1 MKALFITMLT
11 TGLLQFANL
20 GSGMLAAHL
29 LQPAG
34 RGDLAAAILWPTT
47 LSYLALFGLQDATL
61 FHAASGRQTARQI
74 FGAGLVLG
82 SLVTVVAMV
91 LGYFIVI
98 PLAYQDYAPEV
109 RSLAVLLL
117 LLIPCTI
124 LGTIYQEMLRGYM
137 RLAIWNAMRVALGVG
152 YLLLILVFY
161 FAGSA
166 DVTGFGIA
174 YLLAQSLPLLGGLA
188 IGLAAGWGSWFAPM
202 PILKQFAAY
211 GVRIHTSNVVAMLNG
226 KIDQMLIATTLDPAA
241 LGLYVVAT
249 TMSQISFTVVN
260 SVTMVA
266 YPRACAASPADRPAA
281 IGIYFRL
288 SVVIMLTSTAV
299 LWLIAPMALRLLFG
313 ASFTSA
319 TDVMRL
325 LLWGAVPFALK
336 DFFVL
341 AFKAYDRALSI
352 SKAEVVTLVLNA
364 ALLAVLVPRFGL
376 MGAASSFVIARWVS
390 FIYLGL
396 LVRQQLGMA
405 LTPLF
410 VPTRADLALAQDVF
424 EQWVMKIG
432 PKPR

>member
-1 MKALFITMLT
+1 MKALLITMLT

-74 FGAGLVLG
+74 FGAGLLLG
-82 SLVTVVAMV
+82 TFVTVVAMV
-91 LGYFIVI
+91 LGYFVVI
-98 PLAYQDYAPEV
+98 PLAYVDYSESV

-124 LGTIYQEMLRGYM
+124 IGTIYQEMLRGYM
-137 RLAIWNAMRVALGVG
+137 RLAVWNAMRVSLGVG
-152 YLLLILVFY
+152 YLALILVVY
-161 FAGSA
+161 ALGKA

-174 YLLAQSLPLLGGLA
+174 YLLAQSLPLIGG
-188 IGLAAGWGSWFAPM
+188 IGFGLWAGWGSWGASL

-211 GVRIHTSNVVAMLNG
+211 GLRIHTSNVVSMLNG
-226 KIDQMLIATTLDPAA
+226 KIDQMLIATTLDPAS

-249 TMSQISFTVVN
+249 TMSQISYTVVN

-266 YPRACAASPADRPAA
+266 YPRACGASPAERPAV
-281 IGIYFRL
+281 IGLYFRL
-288 SVVIMLTSTAV
+288 SVVIMLSSTAV
-299 LWLIAPMALRLLFG
+299 LWLLAPLALRLLFG
-313 ASFTSA
+313 ASFITA
-319 TDVMRL
+319 TPVMRL

-364 ALLAVLVPRFGL
+364 ALLAVLVPQFGL
-376 MGAASSFVIARWVS
+376 MGAAVSFVIARWVS
-390 FIYLGL
+390 FLYLGQ
-396 LVRQQLGMA
+396 LVRRQLGMA
-405 LTPLF
+405 LTPLII
-410 VPTRADLALAQDVF
+410 PTRADLALAQDVF
-424 EQWVMKIG
+424 YRAVAKIG
-432 PKPR
+432 LRL

>member
-1 MKALFITMLT
+1 MKALFITMMT

-74 FGAGLVLG
+74 FGAGLLLG
-82 SLVTVVAMV
+82 SFVTIVAMI
-91 LGYFIVI
+91 LGYFVVI
-98 PLAYQDYAPEV
+98 PLAYEDYSPQV

-124 LGTIYQEMLRGYM
+124 IGTIYQEMLRGYM

-152 YLLLILVFY
+152 YLVLILIVYAF
-161 FAGSA
+161 GTA

-188 IGLAAGWGSWFAPM
+188 VGLRAGWGSWGASV

-211 GVRIHTSNVVAMLNG
+211 GLRIHTSNVVAMLNT
-226 KIDQMLIATTLDPAA
+226 KIDQMLIATTLDPAS

-266 YPRACAASPADRPAA
+266 YPRACGASPAERPAV
-281 IGIYFRL
+281 IGLYFRL
-288 SVVIMLTSTAV
+288 SVIIMLSSTAV
-299 LWLIAPMALRLLFG
+299 LWLIAPVALRLLFG
-313 ASFTSA
+313 ASFMTA
-319 TDVMRL
+319 TPVMRL

-341 AFKAYDRALSI
+341 SFKAYDRALSI

-364 ALLAVLVPRFGL
+364 ALLAVLVPKFGL
-376 MGAASSFVIARWVS
+376 MGAATAFVISRWVS

-396 LVRQQLGMA
+396 LVRNQLGMA
-405 LTPLF
+405 LAPLF

-424 EQWVMKIG
+424 HRAVNKFG
-432 PKPR
+432 LRV